1 MDNLGTGGNRGNMD
15 GKSPEVFDGEERKIE
30 DSQSREKLDLSGEAK
45 TELGGIVTEMFG
57 TPEVPKDFEASE
69 GSMNYESSDSTKDME
84 EVSNTESIPDF
95 PEMTPPEMV
104 PPEINALQGAR
115 MLDTEYKPLAE
126 DGSTE
131 GKIDKDKILTFGGD
145 LIDKESQ
152 KQVEKALSKYKNDPF
167 ELDNIRNEMM
177 ADGLRDN
184 YGRIFGNDN
193 SADDAPE
200 KQQMETMT
208 SPENS
213 QAEVIDFSDMAE
225 GKVA

>member
-15 GKSPEVFDGEERKIE
+15 GKSPEVFDDREEKN
-30 DSQSREKLDLSGEAK
+30 EKLQFGERPDLSGEAK
-45 TELGGIVTEMFG
+45 TGLGGTATEMLSLPDSPEI
-57 TPEVPKDFEASE
+57 TPPEIAPPEMMPSE
-69 GSMNYESSDSTKDME
+69 MT
-84 EVSNTESIPDF
+84 P

-104 PPEINALQGAR
+104 PSEINMLQGVEP
-115 MLDTEYKPLAE
+115 LDTEYRPLAE

-208 SPENS
+208 SPENT